1 MLQNIYNMN
10 LKNIGKIAIGV
21 GAVLILYSF
30 IYKKKVK
37 NRNILFIGDSMT
49 TIRDD
54 NGNESELWQNYPN
67 LIRKMK
73 IAGLNVDVLAIKGK
87 STKWMKEELP
97 AQLKDKK
104 YDDIFVFGGTND
116 IFGGLPISDTVKN
129 IQDIVDMMI
138 QNGAKPH
145 VIVGYNT
152 DETWQE
158 DLLNHIAWGLKTRE
172 HILNVKKRYIEYQKA
187 LTENIKNAKL
197 IDFKLGKGMTYDG
210 VHPNL
215 DGNKIIAQ
223 TILDTINKGL

>member
-1 MLQNIYNMN
+1 MN
-10 LKNIGKIAIGV
+10 LRNIGKIALGL

-30 IYKKKVK
+30 VSKKKVK
-37 NRNILFIGDSMT
+37 NRSILFIGDSMT

-54 NGNESELWQNYPN
+54 NGNESDAWQNYPN

-73 IAGLNVDVLAIKGK
+73 IAGLTVDVLAIKGK
-87 STKWMKEELP
+87 TTKWMKEQLP

-116 IFGGLPISDTVKN
+116 IFSGLPITDTVKN
-129 IQDIVDMMI
+129 VQDIVDMMI

-145 VIVGYNT
+145 VIVGYDT
-152 DETWQE
+152 DATWLQDVLSPTE
-158 DLLNHIAWGLKTRE
+158 WGLKTMDD
-172 HILNVKKRYIEYQKA
+172 IMKVKQRYIEYQKA
-187 LTENIKNAKL
+187 LTDNIKNAKL

-215 DGNKIIAQ
+215 EGNKIIAQ